1 MGKYV
6 SYPTGT
12 AFGALQCQLA
22 EPIAAGGANVTIRVR
37 NNTGKIITLIA
48 AHGFSSTANA
58 QAGTSIDIQNA
69 ATASHLT
76 AVINMQTGN
85 QVNVAAGINGVG
97 VAAGN
102 TIATG
107 VDAYFV
113 FANAA
118 GGGATVMTNAQ
129 ATLYYTCE
137 FAST

>member
-1 MGKYV
+1 MGRYT

-12 AFGALQCQLA
+12 AFGALQAQWA
-22 EPIAAGGANVTIRVR
+22 EPIAAGAGAVTVRVR
-37 NNTGKIITLIA
+37 NNTGKLITLIA

-58 QAGTSIDIQNA
+58 QAGTQLDIQNA

-76 AVINMQTGN
+76 AVINMQVGN

-97 VAAGN
+97 VGAGN
-102 TIATG
+102 TIANG
-107 VDAYFV
+107 VDAYFILT
-113 FANAA
+113 NAA